1 MTIQEMMKKHR
12 RKKSPKRGK
21 PVAHAAAAVPAR
33 GGAASLALKSR
44 DKNLILEALDEL
56 YDIRAVRAGGGGG
69 NGGNGGD
76 GGDGG
81 DGDDGDGGG
90 ALERRMIAERE
101 DCKRAAEAQLRQR
114 VEALDVLETSL
125 KEEAQRQHD
134 RHTEQE
140 RVGATLD
147 SRDASLKIQ
156 SLQLEQQLTEHGQ
169 EKMQVLQSQLTVAGD
184 TLLHRED
191 REKHDKARLD
201 IEAARRTMEEDRR
214 VHRQR
219 EEELGKQRVEM
230 GQLQRTLD
238 QVHQQQETRQRAY
251 EDAQRDLE
259 AVASTI
265 KQDERRVQQLEAD
278 VKRRDS
284 DVSRR
289 DEDVTRRAANVDER
303 GDAANERLD
312 GRKVVLAEREQD
324 MARRE
329 AELRSTVARLERDQH
344 AVTTQGTASS
354 ASAVSASNEA
364 NDARERLLRDMEAR
378 CSEAL
383 DRREAALVAEE
394 TRVEKSMAAR
404 ERDLRL
410 RKADVE
416 EGHLR
421 RESEMKARME
431 ELDMRGDAF
440 KERESRVAVGARTVI
455 VDDANGGQEEQV
467 ARAREQREAL
477 ASLETEL
484 HETRSR
490 MEEECTSRDRE
501 IERLRTDVRE
511 SRHRVISIKDMPNL
525 DISRGGTSV
534 GRGLLRRRRARR
546 HSIASACPSSA
557 RGGKLT
563 VGETKNMEAWRPLR
577 STESGDRDSGGDAD
591 RNVRVWRDAAE
602 AKVAAKCRDTESKL
616 SEALGECGDLR
627 ERLRSLA
634 EQAEEKQGNR
644 EFAIREHKQHV
655 VSLTSQHD
663 TIVTEFHLV
672 RRFGMA
678 AV

>member
-1 MTIQEMMKKHR
+1 MA
-12 RKKSPKRGK
+12 P
-21 PVAHAAAAVPAR
+21 AA
-33 GGAASLALKSR
+33 
-44 DKNLILEALDEL
+44 DYLILK
-56 YDIRAVRAGGGGG
+56 R
-69 NGGNGGD
+69 
-76 GGDGG
+76 
-81 DGDDGDGGG
+81 
-90 ALERRMIAERE
+90 
-101 DCKRAAEAQLRQR
+101 RAAEEKRMTYEQLTKDNYKAASNAEWEIRTAGFIEHTAMQSRYNAIRAADQSALNERRQR
-114 VEALDVLETSL
+114 LSDFLA
-125 KEEAQRQHD
+125 EE
-134 RHTEQE
+134 
-140 RVGATLD
+140 
-147 SRDASLKIQ
+147 Q
-156 SLQLEQQLTEHGQ
+156 SVFQ
-169 EKMQVLQSQLTVAGD
+169 
-184 TLLHRED
+184 
-191 REKHDKARLD
+191 
-201 IEAARRTMEEDRR
+201 
-214 VHRQR
+214 
-219 EEELGKQRVEM
+219 
-230 GQLQRTLD
+230 
-238 QVHQQQETRQRAY
+238 
-251 EDAQRDLE
+251 
-259 AVASTI
+259 
-265 KQDERRVQQLEAD
+265 QQLE
-278 VKRRDS
+278 
-284 DVSRR
+284 
-289 DEDVTRRAANVDER
+289 E
-303 GDAANERLD
+303 L
-312 GRKVVLAEREQD
+312 
-324 MARRE
+324 E
-329 AELRSTVARLERDQH
+329 ASPA
-344 AVTTQGTASS
+344 
-354 ASAVSASNEA
+354 
-364 NDARERLLRDMEAR
+364 
-378 CSEAL
+378 
-383 DRREAALVAEE
+383 
-394 TRVEKSMAAR
+394 
-404 ERDLRL
+404 
-410 RKADVE
+410 
-416 EGHLR
+416 
-421 RESEMKARME
+421 EMKARME

>member
-1 MTIQEMMKKHR
+1 
-12 RKKSPKRGK
+12 
-21 PVAHAAAAVPAR
+21 
-33 GGAASLALKSR
+33 
-44 DKNLILEALDEL
+44 
-56 YDIRAVRAGGGGG
+56 
-69 NGGNGGD
+69 
-76 GGDGG
+76 
-81 DGDDGDGGG
+81 
-90 ALERRMIAERE
+90 MIAEEE

-125 KEEAQRQHD
+125 KEEAQRQHA

-147 SRDASLKIQ
+147 SRGASLKIQ

-184 TLLHRED
+184 TQRQRED

-201 IEAARRTMEEDRR
+201 IDAARRTMEEDRG
-214 VHRQR
+214 VHRER
-219 EEELGKQRVEM
+219 GEELGKQRVEM

-284 DVSRR
+284 DISRR
-289 DEDVTRRAANVDER
+289 DEDVTRRAADVDER

-329 AELRSTVARLERDQH
+329 AELRSAVARLERDQQ
-344 AVTTQGTASS
+344 AVSTQGTASS
-354 ASAVSASNEA
+354 ASSASSASAISASNEA

-394 TRVEKSMAAR
+394 TRLEQSMAAR

-416 EGHLR
+416 EGHSR

-440 KERESRVAVGARTVI
+440 KERESRVAVGARTVV
-455 VDDANGGQEEQV
+455 VDDVNGGQEQV

-511 SRHRVISIKDMPNL
+511 SRHRVISVQDMPNL

-546 HSIASACPSSA
+546 HSIASAKPSSA

-563 VGETKNMEAWRPLR
+563 VGETKNMEAWRPSR
-577 STESGDRDSGGDAD
+577 STESGDRDSGADAD

-672 RRFGMA
+672 RRFGMVVVYICITSHA
-678 AV
+678 PGAERDIILPLLRCNLPLVSDTCINCSSFLCANSPTRNRSESSTTSCFRKRTVSCRCESTKSRM